1 MQGMGSIV
9 FKSVVLRDPSY
20 RDSLGLREL
29 VMTRFDPIDV
39 AGTGFTV
46 LDRIYEGTS
55 KTLEELGGSCAN
67 VLWSLAMLR
76 RRVVPILSLGADEV
90 GRELVDAFRTA
101 GADVSHIAMHQ
112 GRGSPILAQH
122 LDRHQAI
129 HTFSFRC
136 PETNDEYPRYQSIG
150 AEEAAAARPVVERC
164 AVFYCDRLS
173 IPIVEAMEA
182 TARAHGIVFFEPSE
196 IGDVSLFARAVRA
209 SGIVKYSADRL
220 GRGMDDMLSNS
231 DVFQIVTCGASGL
244 EVRRRGAV
252 DVLPAYPADRVED
265 TSGSGDMVS
274 VGLIDRLVA
283 IGARASTITLEDV
296 VSGVR
301 AGQKLATANCAHV
314 GARGIFRD
322 SHARNVRA
330 MLED

>member
-1 MQGMGSIV
+1 
-9 FKSVVLRDPSY
+9 
-20 RDSLGLREL
+20 
-29 VMTRFDPIDV
+29 MTRFDAIDV

-90 GRELVDAFRTA
+90 GRGLVDTFRSA

-112 GRGSPILAQH
+112 GRRSPILAQH
-122 LDRHQAI
+122 LDRRQAI

-136 PETNDEYPRYQSIG
+136 PETNDDYPRYQSIG

-173 IPIVEAMEA
+173 APIVEAMEA
-182 TARAHGIVFFEPSE
+182 TAHAHGIVFFEPSE
-196 IGDVSLFARAVRA
+196 IGDTSLFARAVRA
-209 SGIVKYSADRL
+209 SRIMKYSADRL
-220 GRGMDDMLSNS
+220 GSDMDDLLPDS
-231 DVFQIVTCGASGL
+231 DIFRIVTCGASGL
-244 EVRRRGAV
+244 EVRQRSNV
-252 DVLPAYPADRVED
+252 NFLPSYPADRVED

-283 IGARASTITLEDV
+283 IGARAPTITLDDV
-296 VSGVR
+296 VGGVR

-314 GARGIFRD
+314 GARGIFRG
-322 SHARNVRA
+322 SRPREVRA
-330 MLED
+330 MLEE